1 MATSLRLVH
10 IVAALGGLA
19 VVLMAFQLPARLNP
33 RTSE

>member
-1 MATSLRLVH
+1 
-10 IVAALGGLA
+10 VAALGGVA